1 MPLYRCRLTPNL
13 LQWRNVEMSLTED
26 QLSSIS
32 VAERVSSAVS
42 LLSTLLTALTFLTNR
57 AFRTPINR
65 LIFYALC
72 GNIVINIA
80 TLISLSGPQ
89 HGPRSALCLCQAFLL
104 HWFVSWADA
113 LWALCI
119 AWNVHLRFFS
129 RYDSQQLRRLEWRYI
144 LLCYAVPFIPALTL
158 LFIETPHRGKVY
170 GPAVVS

>member
-1 MPLYRCRLTPNL
+1 MDQGVPFACAKRFFFIGSYLGHTHSTSGKNANSSRATRLFP
-13 LQWRNVEMSLTED
+13 
-26 QLSSIS
+26 
-32 VAERVSSAVS
+32 
-42 LLSTLLTALTFLTNR
+42 
-57 AFRTPINR
+57 
-65 LIFYALC
+65 
-72 GNIVINIA
+72 
-80 TLISLSGPQ
+80 
-89 HGPRSALCLCQAFLL
+89 
-104 HWFVSWADA
+104 ADA